1 MSRQLPLGRWS
12 FALFLS
18 VLLCIADLIALIIG
32 LFLKRAPLWL
42 FGIAGLGPSSAAIS
56 VGWALDFRLP
66 AMERRWRIRAMHWF
80 FNLTVGTCLVLAMV
94 DVVVL
99 RR

>member
-42 FGIAGLGPSSAAIS
+42 FGIAGLGASSAAIS